1 MKKAWSSTDLLATK
15 YDEINWRGKWFDNF
29 DNPEARGVWS
39 VSGHSGN
46 GKTAFL
52 LQLAKELSKKGRVLY
67 NSLEEGNS
75 KTMKKAWIQHGLP
88 DCGRKVQLIKED
100 MSELAIRLEKRQ
112 SPNIIIIDSFQY
124 TDFNF
129 KSFLKF
135 KSKFHN
141 KLFIFNHQMDGNKIM
156 DKVGIRVNFDADLKI
171 WVEGF
176 KAFSKGRY
184 FGECWEDGLTIWEK
198 GAEKYWGKQ

>member
-15 YDEINWRGKWFDNF
+15 YDEINWDGEWFDNF

-39 VSGHSGN
+39 VSGRSGN

-75 KTMKKAWIQHGLP
+75 KTMQNAWKLHGLA
-88 DCGRKVQLIKED
+88 DCGRRIQLIKED
-100 MSELAIRLEKRQ
+100 IKELTSRLEKRQ
-112 SPNIIIIDSFQY
+112 SPNIIFIDSYQY
-124 TDFNF
+124 TDLNF
-129 KSFLKF
+129 KEYLAFARQKF
-135 KSKFHN
+135 DD
-141 KLFIFNHQMDGNKIM
+141 KLFIINQQMDGNKIM
-156 DKVGIRVNFDADLKI
+156 GKTADRVNFDADLKI

-184 FGECWEDGLTIWEK
+184 FGKFWEDGYTIWED
-198 GAEKYWGKQ
+198 AAIKYWGK